1 MKRIML
7 MVLLLVVLVAPT
19 AGLAASE
26 QLKLVKC
33 DPDRIACVGTDA
45 SEQFTNIPT
54 DCPIIRSK
62 GGNDEILIPKS
73 QGWCFTTIKSEEGND
88 RIVGK
93 EGGLDVNAG
102 NGDDYIRGGD
112 RGDIINPSTGR
123 DVIST
128 GDGND
133 TIKARDGEK
142 DRITCGSGNID
153 DAIADDIDAVAQE
166 CEYNNWV
173 HR

>member
-1 MKRIML
+1 
-7 MVLLLVVLVAPT
+7 
-19 AGLAASE
+19 
-26 QLKLVKC
+26 
-33 DPDRIACVGTDA
+33 
-45 SEQFTNIPT
+45 
-54 DCPIIRSK
+54 
-62 GGNDEILIPKS
+62 
-73 QGWCFTTIKSEEGND
+73 
-88 RIVGK
+88 VGK

-102 NGDDYIRGGD
+102 TGDDYIRGGD

-153 DAIADDIDAVAQE
+153 DAIADDIDAVAQD

>member
-62 GGNDEILIPKS
+62 GGNDEILIRRVKDGAS
-73 QGWCFTTIKSEEGND
+73 RLSRVKKVTIG
-88 RIVGK
+88 
-93 EGGLDVNAG
+93 
-102 NGDDYIRGGD
+102 
-112 RGDIINPSTGR
+112 
-123 DVIST
+123 
-128 GDGND
+128 
-133 TIKARDGEK
+133 
-142 DRITCGSGNID
+142 
-153 DAIADDIDAVAQE
+153 
-166 CEYNNWV
+166 
-173 HR
+173 